1 MHLCVMYAELT
12 LEIHSTSF
20 LAWAISD
27 FITFA
32 MAEKSPRKNFG
43 KLLWNIIINEFSF
56 DLSLL
61 EQDNDVIIFSISIKI
76 KKK

>member
-20 LAWAISD
+20 LVWAIFD

-32 MAEKSPRKNFG
+32 MAEKSLRKNFG
-43 KLLWNIIINEFSF
+43 KLPWNIIVYVVSF

-61 EQDNDVIIFSISIKI
+61 EQDNDVTIFNISVKI